1 MFDSRNADCVRP
13 DAVNCFKML
22 GMHQQPCKF
31 ILITLQSKQN
41 TESDVINAAFH
52 CSVHCLGMVIIVVLR
67 SSRMKFKIALFIVC
81 FLKQDVRSDAG
92 ILKFPIVFNRGCG
105 NVHVHPAN
113 ISVFVVNGIDSFYAF
128 EYVLYRVVNR
138 IFACFDR
145 KAFMPHILQ
154 SDYFL
159 THLFLRQFNTGDMFV
174 FEVIRTVYAAVHAV
188 I

>member
-1 MFDSRNADCVRP
+1 
-13 DAVNCFKML
+13 
-22 GMHQQPCKF
+22 
-31 ILITLQSKQN
+31 
-41 TESDVINAAFH
+41 
-52 CSVHCLGMVIIVVLR
+52 MVIIVVLR
-67 SSRMKFKIALFIVC
+67 SRRMKFKIALFIVC

-128 EYVLYRVVNR
+128 EYVLYRVVDR

-159 THLFLRQFNTGDMFV
+159 AYFFLRQFLAGDCFV
-174 FEVIRTVYAAVHAV
+174 FGMIRAIYASVYAIVR
-188 I
+188 